1 MKLMRSTGFFCSFF
15 LTNKINVTVYGA
27 NDMTKISFFKCIK
40 SLSKHEIIAHK
51 WCASQKYRFCCHG
64 ILHNCASQKATN
76 CWQTSRIETWNETW
90 FIIIIEQSLQLM
102 ETNAMKLI
110 HAVVLAVHVNGHLM
124 EWINKKSTDYTIERP
139 NDDQSVS
146 HNSHAASH
154 IQTILSASKTKYL
167 LTSVW

>member
-1 MKLMRSTGFFCSFF
+1 M
-15 LTNKINVTVYGA
+15 
-27 NDMTKISFFKCIK
+27 K
-40 SLSKHEIIAHK
+40 SLHINDVPVKSTNFVA
-51 WCASQKYRFCCHG
+51 
-64 ILHNCASQKATN
+64 ILHNCVSQKATN

-102 ETNAMKLI
+102 ETNAMNLI

-146 HNSHAASH
+146 HNHKQPATFKQFYLHHKRNICLHRCGKINNYENACSLIRHRWEN
-154 IQTILSASKTKYL
+154 LVRPWTKM
-167 LTSVW
+167 TCKKFEFSTEITKNV